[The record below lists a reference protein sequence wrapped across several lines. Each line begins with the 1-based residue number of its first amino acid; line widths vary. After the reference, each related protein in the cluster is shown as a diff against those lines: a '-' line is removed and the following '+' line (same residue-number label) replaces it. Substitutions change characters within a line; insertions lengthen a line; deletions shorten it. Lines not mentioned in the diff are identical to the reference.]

1 MVSININYT
10 LGPRLHHYYA
20 AFYAFYPRAPQHRSS
35 ARHWLKKAQFWSKS
49 RLPQLSSECWNL
61 NVVIGCWYWY
71 SSCRHYHHTGWRDTS
86 IWDTEAAQRLDPF
99 CLGPSL
105 RPACGVVAAL
115 IKRCRGQGCCSVWR
129 QLSPRDV
136 PHLGS
141 PRRVSR
147 WWAAEAPPNMS
158 WCGGARP
165 GLASSWR
172 PQSKSDLMILNWIP
186 CTSTRPHSAAG
197 WDLLRV
203 DRHGRHNARGIRLF
217 KYLRAPTVAGAGE
230 LAAVTGGELQNFAG
244 RQKSNYTKI
253 SNFPFIGDCRCR
265 HHRR

>member
-1 MVSININYT
+1 MLDVRIRHVGITITLTGVTRASGTQKLLSGWILFVFLLRSSSDAGGRGVAVSEDN
-10 LGPRLHHYYA
+10 
-20 AFYAFYPRAPQHRSS
+20 FPRAMSRTS
-35 ARHWLKKAQFWSKS
+35 AR
-49 RLPQLSSECWNL
+49 RGE
-61 NVVIGCWYWY
+61 
-71 SSCRHYHHTGWRDTS
+71 
-86 IWDTEAAQRLDPF
+86 
-99 CLGPSL
+99 
-105 RPACGVVAAL
+105 
-115 IKRCRGQGCCSVWR
+115 CRGGE
-129 QLSPRDV
+129 QLKRLRTC
-136 PHLGS
+136 HG
-141 PRRVSR
+141 
-147 WWAAEAPPNMS
+147 AAGRGRA
-158 WCGGARP
+158 
-165 GLASSWR
+165 LVTSSWR

-186 CTSTRPHSAAG
+186 STSTRPHSAAG